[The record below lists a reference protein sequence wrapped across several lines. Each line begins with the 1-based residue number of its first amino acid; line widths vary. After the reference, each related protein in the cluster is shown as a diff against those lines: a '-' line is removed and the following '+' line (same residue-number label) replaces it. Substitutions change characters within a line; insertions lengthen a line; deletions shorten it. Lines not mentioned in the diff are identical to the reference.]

1 MKTIIA
7 GSRDFTD
14 NELMWNI
21 LKEFPEISEV
31 VCGGARGADEC
42 GQLWA
47 YDKGIPVKMFLA
59 DWNKYGKAAGIK
71 RNIQMAEYADMLIA
85 FWNGKSTGTK
95 HMIAEAK
102 RRKLIVHVIEYNI
115 KTESW

>member
-7 GSRDFTD
+7 GGRDFTD
-14 NELMWNI
+14 DELMYKV
-21 LKEFPEISEV
+21 LKQLPEISEV
-31 VCGGARGADEC
+31 VCGGARGADER

-47 YDKGIPVKMFLA
+47 YDKGIPVKMFPA
-59 DWNKYGKAAGIK
+59 DWNKYGKSAGIK

-85 FWNGKSTGTK
+85 FWDGKSPGTK
-95 HMIAEAK
+95 HMITEAK

-115 KTESW
+115 GNESW